1 MGGIAIAGG
10 AMVASVRFAFV
21 VLGCCAFA
29 GLAHAGEPRDL
40 CPDRPGLGTPAC
52 TVEPGAVVGE
62 LGLGDWTREN
72 DSVQRSDTILVGDAL
87 VRIGLT
93 ESLEGQIG
101 WTAYGHVRTRDKA
114 TGAVRKTGRTGD
126 VTLALRQN
134 LRNPDGSGV
143 SVAVMPYVTL
153 PVGKAPIGAGDWG
166 AGVLVPLSVELSD
179 TVSFA
184 LTPGVEAA
192 VDSDGDGRHLRY
204 GSVAGVGLAL
214 GERLSL
220 STEVALHRDRDPAGH
235 TTEALLG
242 LSAAWKAN
250 AMTQFDVGLNCGL
263 NGNSPDS
270 QFYLGI
276 ARRF

>member
-1 MGGIAIAGG
+1 MF
-10 AMVASVRFAFV
+10 ASVRFGLGA
-21 VLGCCAFA
+21 LGCCAFA
-29 GLAHAGEPRDL
+29 SFAHASPAHAGEPRDL

-62 LGLGDWTREN
+62 LGLGGWTREN
-72 DSVQRSDTILVGDAL
+72 DSAERTDTIIVGDAL

-93 ESLEGQIG
+93 DSLEGQIG

-114 TGAVRKTGRTGD
+114 TGAVRKAGRTGD

-134 LRNPDGSGV
+134 LRNPDGSGF
-143 SVAVMPYVTL
+143 SVAVMPYATL

-166 AGVLVPLSVELSD
+166 AGLLVPLSVELSD

-192 VDSDGDGRHLRY
+192 VDSDGHGRHLRF
-204 GSVAGVGLAL
+204 GSVAGLGFAL
-214 GERLSL
+214 GEQLSL

-242 LSAAWKAN
+242 LSAAWQAN
-250 AMTQFDVGLNCGL
+250 AATQFDVGLNCGL
-263 NGNSPDS
+263 NGNSADS
-270 QFYLGI
+270 QLYVGI
-276 ARRF
+276 VRRF